1 MAIQKI
7 NELWFPG
14 EKITAT
20 RLNKITSA
28 TDAIIDAVNPMETQV
43 INNTQA
49 IQAIADTSTASI
61 AENVE
66 FADHEDAET
75 KISNLENEST
85 SLSYA
90 VECLVD
96 DNAARDFRTI
106 PMMGGQPAI
115 LFGAG
120 TPQEAIVPINW
131 IQYDPVTDTGFN
143 WVGLPIKIGQI
154 YINTSVTGG
163 GCEHIA
169 VPDTTSNRLKWV
181 NV

>member
-1 MAIQKI
+1 MSIQKI

-28 TDAIIDAVNPMETQV
+28 TDAIIDAVNPMESQV

-61 AENVE
+61 AADVE

-75 KISNLENEST
+75 KVSNLENESLG
-85 SLSYA
+85 LSYA

-96 DNAARDFRTI
+96 DNAARDLRRI

-120 TPQEAIVPINW
+120 APVEAIVPDNW

-143 WVGLPIKIGQI
+143 WVGLPIKIGQR
-154 YINTSVTGG
+154 YINTSATSG
-163 GCEHIA
+163 GCEYIA
-169 VPDTTSNRLKWV
+169 VPDNSSNRIKWL